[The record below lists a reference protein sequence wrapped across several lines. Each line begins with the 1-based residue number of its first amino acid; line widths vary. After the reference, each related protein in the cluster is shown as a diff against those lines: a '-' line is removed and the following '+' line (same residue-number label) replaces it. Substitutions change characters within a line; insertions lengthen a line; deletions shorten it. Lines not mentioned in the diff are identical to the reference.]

1 MSNRFFLVI
10 VLLWSFACFAAG
22 AGLAGW
28 YYGGKVSQ
36 LKSGIEKC
44 TLKNADF
51 KSAAELQNAAII
63 SLNDFAAKQAGKY
76 QQLLLQPEKVRFET
90 KYIEVKSNEC
100 SDIKNII
107 DDIRAVGF

>member
-1 MSNRFFLVI
+1 MSARALAV
-10 VLLWSFACFAAG
+10 VLLALSVACFTAG
-22 AGLAGW
+22 AGLAAW

-63 SLNDFAAKQAGKY
+63 SLNDFAAKQAGEY